1 MNREP
6 LMISALQHFAFC
18 RRQWALIH
26 IEQLWQDNAR
36 TVEGNLMHQR
46 AHDEKQIEKR
56 GDLVIMRGLRVQSQ
70 RLGVHGICD
79 VVEFKRS
86 EKGIALAGYDGRW
99 TPYPVEYKR
108 GKPKTHDAD
117 ELQLC
122 AQAMCLEEMLL
133 CSIPEGS
140 LYYGEP
146 HRRTRVEFTQELRER
161 VETSLLEMHQYTE
174 RGYTPKPRPSKGCNA
189 CSLKDICLPKLHRT
203 PAVSAYISQHIGEE
217 DG

>member
-1 MNREP
+1 MNEEP
-6 LMISALQHFAFC
+6 LMISALQHFVFC

-26 IEQLWQDNAR
+26 VEQLWKDNAR

-56 GDLVIMRGLRVQSQ
+56 SDMIIMRGLRVHSR
-70 RLGVHGICD
+70 RLNVTGICD
-79 VVEFKRS
+79 VVEFHRQ
-86 EKGIALAGYDGRW
+86 ENGISLPGYEGHW
-99 TPYPVEYKR
+99 QPYPVEYKR

-133 CSIPEGS
+133 CAVPEGS

-146 HRRTRVEFTQELRER
+146 RRRTHVEFSADMRKR
-161 VETSLLEMHQYTE
+161 VETLLAEMHQDMQ
-174 RGYTPKPRPSKGCNA
+174 RGYTPRPRPGRSCQA
-189 CSLKDICLPKLHRT
+189 CSLRDLCLPGLGRA
-203 PAVSAYISQHIGEE
+203 PSVSDYIGQHTKEADE
-217 DG
+217 

>member
-1 MNREP
+1 MNEEP
-6 LMISALQHFAFC
+6 LMISALQHFVFC

-26 IEQLWQDNAR
+26 VEQLWKDNAR

-56 GDLVIMRGLRVQSQ
+56 SDMIIMRGLRVHSR
-70 RLGVHGICD
+70 RLNVTGICD
-79 VVEFKRS
+79 VVEFHRQ
-86 EKGIALAGYDGRW
+86 ENGISLPGYEGHW
-99 TPYPVEYKR
+99 QPYPVEYKR

-133 CSIPEGS
+133 CAVPEGS

-146 HRRTRVEFTQELRER
+146 RRRTHVEFSADMRKR
-161 VETSLLEMHQYTE
+161 VETLLAEMHQDMQ
-174 RGYTPKPRPSKGCNA
+174 RGYTPRPRPGRSCQA
-189 CSLKDICLPKLHRT
+189 CSLRDLCLPGLGR
-203 PAVSAYISQHIGEE
+203 ASSVSDYIGQHTKEADE
-217 DG
+217 